1 MKAQHIARLE
11 SQLERLVEGTFTS
24 LFGKKIHAQDIAV
37 ELARALED
45 GIKAAHGSDPRPLA
59 PDQYLIYLNPDVH
72 KHLLQHQPALVG
84 NLSQYMVELANN
96 AGYRMTNAPIIKIL
110 ADANLDANH
119 LVVSASHTNRPENST
134 AVMQRVEIEAQDR
147 APNNPQIIIDG
158 GRTVQLGEPVI
169 NIGRGRENDIVID
182 DPYASR
188 QHVQLRLR
196 FGNYMLFDIHSQG
209 GTFVNEVKIKEHLLR
224 SGDVIRIGR
233 TRLLYVE
240 DDPQNEAQFDTTE
253 IIDVVHQDD
262 ES

>member
-11 SQLERLVEGTFTS
+11 TQLERLVEGTFTS

-45 GIKAAHGSDPRPLA
+45 NIKTAYGSDPRPLA
-59 PDQYLIYLNPDVH
+59 PDQYLIYLHPDIQ
-72 KHLLQHQPALVG
+72 KYLLQHQPGLVG

-119 LVVSASHTNRPENST
+119 LAVSASHTDRPENST

-147 APNNPQIIIDG
+147 APNNPQVIIDG
-158 GRTVQLGEPVI
+158 GRTVQLGAPVI
-169 NIGRGRENDIVID
+169 NVGRGRENDIVVD

-240 DDPQNEAQFDTTE
+240 DDPTSEAPFDTE
-253 IIDVVHQDD
+253 IIDAVHQDD
-262 ES
+262 EE